1 MPTYIIRKIDPELW
15 AKAKAR
21 ALDEDHSLRGIIL
34 TLVDLYTQVGLE
46 PLRQAAK
53 VRSSDS

>member
-15 AKAKAR
+15 AKAR
-21 ALDEDHSLRGIIL
+21 ALDEDHSLRGILL
-34 TLVDLYTQVGLE
+34 TLVELYTQVGLE